1 MTAWVVTCLM
11 MGATAEVPAERQLSQ
26 HWEAVTRFGTAVWHA
41 RRLRLMT
48 AARLLEESL
57 RYEPSSGSVRRE
69 LARIYEELDLLPAAI
84 RHLQAVL
91 TEKPDDPIAA
101 DHLTRL
107 LQELGLTDEVVEVS
121 RRALEGEIPP
131 GAWAVAVR
139 LARRWAE
146 ATPTAAEQEQA
157 WRKVLHWTVQRRAE
171 GLQAAVWTPR
181 EVDQE
186 AAQAWE
192 ALSRLWIAQDRLA
205 EAEQAW
211 TAAERLYHRCKDEA
225 GRLRLH
231 AVRAETAAQQKNW
244 TEAVQQ
250 QRRYLEAAR
259 PDDIPSYRRYVRYL
273 RESGHTQEAVTTEL
287 QRLYERSMSSPV
299 VGAVLAVELGRSR
312 STQQQAEQLAER
324 LLQQGVHS
332 VVLQELLRG
341 WIEQGRDRTVLTWL
355 ERLLAAGRMVAE
367 PASVATLERAQ
378 LLSQALLAEPDI
390 AARWLQQLRQASP
403 SAEAAFFL
411 GHLAAELGEWT
422 LADHF
427 YHQAAERIAP
437 PQRDAVLL
445 RWLEVLQ
452 RLHRWDRVAEVCQRR
467 VYQGPVT
474 GSHVFL
480 WHQAQ
485 ALAHLGQH
493 PKAEHIAQQASK
505 QTPAAERF
513 AAELQQARL
522 LARMGKTEA
531 ALQHLDAMRIPA
543 LPPPQLQALE
553 VAYAQI
559 LQQQGNRPA
568 ALRAWQTLLGKDPDQ
583 AVACRELALLLAE
596 DEHGDLIQAERLARH
611 ARYVTAWQR
620 RLLRQPSRLDPLST
634 AVLGRVLFRQKRVP
648 AARELLEAAV
658 ALPEGKTDSRIWLWL
673 AEVYDSL
680 GESEKAATARQ
691 RSQTVMPLRGPS
703 E

>member
-1 MTAWVVTCLM
+1 MTAWVVTWLM
-11 MGATAEVPAERQLSQ
+11 MGATAEVPAEQQLSQ

-48 AARLLEESL
+48 AVRLLEESL

-69 LARIYEELDLLPAAI
+69 LARIYEELDLLPAAM

-91 TEKPDDPIAA
+91 AEKPDDRIAA

-121 RRALEGEIPP
+121 RRALQGEIPP
-131 GAWAVAVR
+131 CDWVVAVR
-139 LARRWAE
+139 LARRWAK
-146 ATPTAAEQEQA
+146 AAPTAAEQEQA
-157 WRKVLHWTVQRRAE
+157 WRKVLHWTVQGRAE
-171 GLQAAVWTPR
+171 GLQAALGTPR

-186 AAQAWE
+186 AARSWE

-211 TAAERLYHRCKDEA
+211 TAAERLYHRWKDEQ
-225 GRLRLH
+225 GLLRLH
-231 AVRAETAAQQKNW
+231 AVRAEAAAQQKNW
-244 TEAVQQ
+244 TEAVHQ

-259 PDDIPSYRRYVRYL
+259 PEDVPPYRRYVQYL
-273 RESGHTQEAVTTEL
+273 RQLGHTQEAITTEL
-287 QRLYERSMSSPV
+287 QRLYEQSMSSPV
-299 VGAVLAVELGRSR
+299 VGVVLAVEWGRSR
-312 STQQQAEQLAER
+312 STRTQAEQLAER
-324 LLQQGVHS
+324 LLQHGVKGA
-332 VVLQELLRG
+332 VLQELLRG
-341 WIEQGRDRTVLTWL
+341 WIEQGRGRIVLGWL
-355 ERLLAAGRMVAE
+355 ERLLVAGRTVAE
-367 PASVATLERAQ
+367 PASLATLERAQ
-378 LLSQALLAEPDI
+378 LLSQALLAEPAI
-390 AARWLQQLRQASP
+390 AAQWLQQLRQASP

-427 YHQAAERIAP
+427 YHQAAERIAA

-452 RLHRWDRVAEVCQRR
+452 RLHRWDQVVEVCQRR
-467 VYQGPVT
+467 VHQGPAT
-474 GSHVFL
+474 GRHVFL
-480 WHQAQ
+480 WQQAQ

-493 PKAEHIAQQASK
+493 LKAEHIAQQASR

-522 LARMGKTEA
+522 LARMGKAEA
-531 ALQHLDAMRIPA
+531 ALQHLDAMRSPS

-559 LQQQGNRPA
+559 LQHHGNRPA

-596 DEHGDLIQAERLARH
+596 DEHGDLVQAERLARH
-611 ARYVTAWQR
+611 ARYVAGWQR
-620 RLLRQPSRLDPLST
+620 RLMRQPSWLDPLST
-634 AVLGRVLFRQKRVP
+634 AVLGRVLFRQKRVS
-648 AARELLEAAV
+648 AARELLETAV
-658 ALPEGKTDSRIWLWL
+658 TLPEGKSDSRIWLWL
-673 AEVYDSL
+673 AEVYDSV
-680 GESEKAATARQ
+680 GESEKAAIARQ
-691 RSQTVMPLRGPS
+691 RSQTVMPLRRSS